1 MVDAAAPILETRDVV
16 KHFAAGAHA
25 VVHAVDVV
33 TLSINRGE
41 TFAIVGESGCGKS
54 TLARLLLRLIEPTS
68 GQVLYEGQDLTAM
81 PLDALRR
88 VRADIQFIFQDP
100 FSSLN
105 PRMTVGALI
114 GEPLLVHTRLT
125 RFEREAR
132 VANLL
137 RQVGLRPEHAE
148 HYPHEFSGGQRQ
160 RDRRDLPEVVG
171 RGNAH
176 HAEKRGKGE
185 RDATWQPGRSRLL
198 VDRNMCQ
205 RSFGQHEVA
214 GERPGEGRKPIESPI
229 RTEVDGLDP
238 HLEHV
243 AGLGAHNGDGSREEV
258 PRASF
263 RGRRLDDRAM
273 GRCYMHARIFGR
285 EDAPLSV
292 KRLDDHRIA
301 RLNRQH
307 RLLRGRKTPPNDGL
321 GCREKGVDS
330 HVLVL
335 SMEINAGKSV
345 ARRRQRLQAPCRP

>member
-148 HYPHEFSGGQRQ
+148 RYPHEFSGGQRQ

-229 RTEVDGLDP
+229 RTEVTASIRTSSTSPGSAP
-238 HLEHV
+238 TMA
-243 AGLGAHNGDGSREEV
+243 AGPVRRCPGRPSGVGVSTIALWAGATCMPEFSGGKTL
-258 PRASF
+258 PR
-263 RGRRLDDRAM
+263 
-273 GRCYMHARIFGR
+273 
-285 EDAPLSV
+285 PLNV
-292 KRLDDHRIA
+292 
-301 RLNRQH
+301 
-307 RLLRGRKTPPNDGL
+307 
-321 GCREKGVDS
+321 
-330 HVLVL
+330 
-335 SMEINAGKSV
+335 SMITVSPG
-345 ARRRQRLQAPCRP
+345 